1 MARSIWLSLALVLVP
16 AAAQAQTVPDPAPAA
31 AAPSVIAP
39 AATAPYVA
47 PQQPPQVTY
56 YYPQPYAY
64 PYPQQQQPQPVK
76 APLSPRRIP
85 YHGGEIPAGAT
96 VITKGHNGLLAA
108 GLSVFGGL
116 YVISV
121 ITAAASCS
129 PGDSASTCRSN
140 TAWLYIPAIGP
151 FLTAADQNASF
162 GGRNLA
168 IFDGVFQLAGLAA
181 AVGAYASSEQWLEYS
196 GPTAR
201 AHAPGPRWALLPG
214 AVGANAGA
222 TLQITAF

>member
-1 MARSIWLSLALVLVP
+1 MARSLWLVP
-16 AAAQAQTVPDPAPAA
+16 ALLLLPTVARAQPTPGPAPAA
-31 AAPSVIAP
+31 P
-39 AATAPYVA
+39 APYVTA
-47 PQQPPQVTY
+47 PSTTTTYVYPQQ
-56 YYPQPYAY
+56 YAY
-64 PYPQQQQPQPVK
+64 PYFQPQ
-76 APLSPRRIP
+76 APAPAKPTISPRRIP

-96 VITKGHNGLLAA
+96 VVTRGHNGLLAA

-129 PGDSASTCRSN
+129 PGDSASSCRSN

-151 FLTAADQNASF
+151 FLTAADANASF

-181 AVGAYASSEQWLEYS
+181 AVGAYASSEQWLEFS
-196 GPTAR
+196 GTAAR
-201 AHAPGPRWALLPG
+201 SPASRSRWAVLPG
-214 AVGANAGA
+214 APGAPAGVS
-222 TLQITAF
+222 LQINAL

>member
-1 MARSIWLSLALVLVP
+1 MARFLWLVP
-16 AAAQAQTVPDPAPAA
+16 ALLLFPTVAEAQPVPDPAPAG
-31 AAPSVIAP
+31 PTPIINVAP
-39 AATAPYVA
+39 APQVSYYYPPQYSYPYL
-47 PQQPPQVTY
+47 QQPP
-56 YYPQPYAY
+56 AA
-64 PYPQQQQPQPVK
+64 PVK
-76 APLSPRRIP
+76 AAISPRRVP
-85 YHGGEIPAGAT
+85 YRGGEIPAGAR
-96 VITKGHNGLLAA
+96 VITTGHNGLLAA

-116 YVISV
+116 YLISV

-129 PGDSASTCRSN
+129 PGASASSCRAN

-181 AVGAYASSEQWLEYS
+181 AVGAYASSEQWLEFS

-201 AHAPGPRWALLPG
+201 SRAPGPRWALLPG
-214 AVGANAGA
+214 APGATAGA
-222 TLQITAF
+222 TLQITRF